1 MNNTEM
7 LIPLSVSTFRE
18 MELKG
23 LDRLH
28 RRSKES
34 RKNEV
39 KGKSGHQESEKMKTE
54 AMLEEPTKNFKSR

>member
-18 MELKG
+18 TELKG
-23 LDRLH
+23 SDRLH

-34 RKNEV
+34 RENEV
-39 KGKSGHQESEKMKTE
+39 KGKSGHQESEKMKTGTT
-54 AMLEEPTKNFKSR
+54 LEQQTKNFKWR